1 MGEVNSILG
10 FKLRKLRVNSNYS
23 QLFVAN
29 CLGISRNAYVG
40 WENGTINFTLEQIQ
54 RVCEFYNIDIIEFL
68 KEIPSNKN
76 NIL

>member
-29 CLGISRNAYVG
+29 CLGISRNAYVE
-40 WENGTINFTLEQIQ
+40 WENGTVNFTLEQIL
-54 RVCEFYNIDIIEFL
+54 RVCEIYNIDIIEFL
-68 KEIPSNKN
+68 KSLPNK
-76 NIL
+76 